1 MYMLRSPIERMLVE
15 ELNEVT
21 SIAHDTLR
29 STTEQGARNTSWNL
43 RMVEEAILR
52 LLIVLAVTME
62 ELAHG
67 GTKFLHFSEMTIC
80 AELVTSVSLKYSVM
94 DEGMGIPVGKLSLY
108 TALGGI
114 RPNTC
119 LPITID
125 VGTNNKQL
133 LNDEFYI
140 GLRHKLAT
148 CQEYAEL
155 LHEFMTAVKQ
165 NYEDK
170 VLIQFEDFSNHNAFE
185 LLAKYSTSYLLFNDD
200 IQGTASIVLAGL
212 VPALNLVGE
221 KLPEHTF
228 WFLGAGKS
236 GTEKL
241 NLQD

>member
-1 MYMLRSPIERMLVE
+1 MDQVVSANVRIHDH
-15 ELNEVT
+15 ELGE
-21 SIAHDTLR
+21 
-29 STTEQGARNTSWNL
+29 GA
-43 RMVEEAILR
+43 
-52 LLIVLAVTME
+52 
-62 ELAHG
+62 
-67 GTKFLHFSEMTIC
+67 FS
-80 AELVTSVSLKYSVM
+80 
-94 DEGMGIPVGKLSLY
+94 
-108 TALGGI
+108 
-114 RPNTC
+114 TC

-140 GLRHKLAT
+140 GLQHKLAT

-200 IQGTASIVLAGL
+200 IQ
-212 VPALNLVGE
+212 
-221 KLPEHTF
+221 
-228 WFLGAGKS
+228 S